1 MANTQRMRSL
11 DGVRGAA
18 AAVVLVYHCT
28 LVAMPHLDDA
38 TAVWLTHTPAKIL
51 FAGTEAVLVFF
62 VLSGFVVALPVLR
75 DGFSW
80 LRYYSTRIL
89 RLYLPVWASVVLAT
103 GLIALVPRDPATM
116 PDDSWMQNTQAAT
129 VTWSSFF
136 DEALLTPTSYD
147 INNVLWSLR
156 WELIFSLGLPVFIG
170 VAIVVRRHALIAAI
184 GCCALTVAG
193 RLIDAEPLVY
203 LPVFLLGTLMAVRFD
218 DLLAWVRRPRHPAFW
233 PAFTAGALALL
244 IASWLARPVAAPGS
258 LLGRTMWGL
267 AGIGAVLAVVAA
279 LGWPWLRTALEGR
292 VPQWLGRTSYSLYL
306 AHVPVIATLAYLW
319 GSDRWPLVMTAGIP
333 TSLVLA
339 AVFHRVVEAP
349 SQRIARMAGRR
360 AEADALTDL
369 RRALARRG
377 GAGAA

>member
-1 MANTQRMRSL
+1 MRSL

-18 AAVVLVYHCT
+18 AAVVLVYHCS
-28 LVAMPHLDDA
+28 LIAMPHLDDA
-38 TAVWLTHTPAKIL
+38 VAAWLTQTPAKIL

-80 LRYYSTRIL
+80 LRYYPTRIL

-136 DEALLTPTSYD
+136 DEALLTTTSYD

-184 GCCALTVAG
+184 GCCPLTVAG
-193 RLIDAEPLVY
+193 RMIDAEPLVY

-233 PAFTAGALALL
+233 PTFTGGALALL
-244 IASWLARPVAAPGS
+244 MASWLTRPVAAPDS

-267 AGIGAVLAVVAA
+267 AGIGAVLVIVAT
-279 LGWPWLRTALEGR
+279 LGWPRLRTALEGR

-306 AHVPVIATLAYLW
+306 VHVPVIATLAYLW
-319 GSDRWPLVMTAGIP
+319 GNDRWPLVMIVGIP

-349 SQRIARMAGRR
+349 SQRIARMAGGAVPRR
-360 AEADALTDL
+360 A
-369 RRALARRG
+369 RSRI
-377 GAGAA
+377 